1 MASGDIHVR
10 ATRLQAQVRARNFV
24 EYACSTFVVL
34 GMGWIALLIPEPI
47 VRLGALL
54 IAFGAIVVSCQLLVR
69 TRIRESKNKQPRDVG
84 VAEYRSELERQ
95 REALLSVW
103 RWYLLPF
110 VPGIVVFIV
119 GVAFAPSAGMPML
132 ESISLSVTGLGFAAI
147 VMAFVWLLN
156 LLAART
162 LQAEIRALAL
172 RA

>member
-1 MASGDIHVR
+1 MTNNDARAR
-10 ATRLQAQVRARNFV
+10 ATRLRAQVRGRNFL
-24 EYACSTFVVL
+24 EYACSTLVVL
-34 GMGWIALLIPEPI
+34 VMAWMAFLIPEPI

-54 IAFGAIVVSCQLLVR
+54 IAFGAIIVSCQLFVR

-84 VAEYRSELERQ
+84 VVEYRSELERQ
-95 REALLSVW
+95 CEALLSVW

-110 VPGIVVFIV
+110 VPGIVVFIL

-147 VMAFVWLLN
+147 VMGFVWLLN

-162 LQAEIRALAL
+162 LQTEIRALAL